1 MVGTT
6 RFELATSPTPRVRS
20 TRLSHVPTIGLRVTQ
35 AGDGGVYCS
44 SQCTRLAR
52 FDAHIPSGSAQH
64 TPSATI
70 HLHQRKTRSSAPP
83 ETLAPP
89 VSTAAGDTHSAT
101 SSAVPPT
108 RPTTSS
114 KHSCKSSAQSQNRT
128 AVHPVLPF
136 RP

>member
-20 TRLSHVPTIGLRVTQ
+20 TRLSHVPTIVCTSPRRATAGYIAVLSVHDRTPLRP
-35 AGDGGVYCS
+35 A
-44 SQCTRLAR
+44 
-52 FDAHIPSGSAQH
+52 FPSGFAPH
-64 TPSATI
+64 TPVATI
-70 HLHQRKTRSSAPP
+70 HPRKRKTHSSAPP
-83 ETLAPP
+83 ETPELRA
-89 VSTAAGDTHSAT
+89 STAADDTRSAA

-128 AVHPVLPF
+128 AVHPALPSQT
-136 RP
+136 